1 MRSDNSFLSL
11 PFKLAF
17 EQHHK
22 NNINHLF
29 YVTDDKN
36 NKAIGYAQEFKI
48 RSNKIRDYQK
58 KNKLKIGLINM
69 ILKLLNLKVVA
80 LGNGLMTN
88 VSNFSVVKLLNNVD
102 FFNSLLLRMQKD
114 LGADKF
120 IIPDHFFKELKVEDP
135 NKVFPE
141 LIKVI
146 VDQDMQLEISK
157 NWNDFEDYT
166 KTLKKKIN
174 YQL

>member
-29 YVTDDKN
+29 YVADDKD

-48 RSNKIRDYQK
+48 NSNKIRDYQK
-58 KNKLKIGLINM
+58 KNKLRGRLIS
-69 ILKLLNLKVVA
+69 IVLKLLNLKVVA
-80 LGNGLMTN
+80 LGDGLMTN
-88 VSNFSVVKLLNNVD
+88 ISNFSSVKLLNNID
-102 FFNSLLLRMQKD
+102 FFNSLLLRIQKD

-120 IIPDHFFKELKVEDP
+120 IIPDHFFKEMKVENP
-135 NKVFPE
+135 NKVFPKR
-141 LIKVI
+141 IKVI

-157 NWNDFEDYT
+157 DWNNFED
-166 KTLKKKIN
+166 
-174 YQL
+174 